1 MRSYHALSLILLVVV
16 AGSLLLTVRATGVS
30 SGSTTTIRL
39 WDGCDP
45 VTFDQVLGPGACLPG
60 GHGQERFDT
69 FINEV
74 TLDKIAGAWRYGST
88 KYELSSGTQTSLK
101 NRGGETHTFTKVN
114 KFGGG
119 VVPILNQ
126 LSGNPTPAPECL
138 APPSS
143 TSTFVAGLATVPGP
157 TAGSAALPAGAS
169 KYQCCIHPWMRTVIT
184 VK

>member
-1 MRSYHALSLILLVVV
+1 MRRYHALSVILLLVG
-16 AGSLLLTVRATGVS
+16 AGYLLLTARATGVA

-39 WDGCDP
+39 WDACDP
-45 VTFDQVLGPGACLPG
+45 ASFDQVLGPGSCLSG
-60 GHGQERFDT
+60 RHGTETFDI

-74 TLDKIAGAWRYGST
+74 TVDRIAGAWRFGST
-88 KYELSSGTQTSLK
+88 KYDLPSGRNTLLE
-101 NRGGETHTFTKVN
+101 NRGGETHTFTKVD

-119 VVPILNQ
+119 FVPILNQ

-143 TSTFVAGLATVPGP
+143 TFTFVPGLGKVAGPM
-157 TAGSAALPAGAS
+157 AGSAALPSGVS
-169 KYQCCIHPWMRTVIT
+169 RYQCCIHPWMRTVIT

>member
-1 MRSYHALSLILLVVV
+1 MRSYHALSVILLVVV

-45 VTFDQVLGPGACLPG
+45 VSFNQVLGPGGCLPG
-60 GHGQERFDT
+60 GHAKETFDT

-88 KYELSSGTQTSLK
+88 KYELSSGTQTSLR

-119 VVPILNQ
+119 LVPILNQ

-143 TSTFVAGLATVPGP
+143 TSTFVPGLATLPGP

>member
-1 MRSYHALSLILLVVV
+1 MRNLHALSLILLVVV

-45 VTFDQVLGPGACLPG
+45 VTFDQVLGKGSCLPG

-74 TLDKIAGAWRYGST
+74 TLDKIAGAWRFGST
-88 KYELSSGTQTSLK
+88 KYQLSSGTNTVLQ
-101 NRGGETHTFTKVN
+101 NRGGELHTFTKVA

-126 LSGNPTPAPECL
+126 LSGNPDPAPECL

-143 TSTFVAGLATVPGP
+143 TSTPVTGLTKVAGP
-157 TAGSAALPAGAS
+157 TAGSAALPVGAS
-169 KYQCCIHPWMRTVIT
+169 KFQCCIHPWMRTIIT

>member
-1 MRSYHALSLILLVVV
+1 MRSFRALSLILLVVV
-16 AGSLLLTVRATGVS
+16 AGSLLLTVRATGVA
-30 SGSTTTIRL
+30 SGSTTIRL

-45 VTFDQVLGPGACLPG
+45 VSFNQVLGPGGCLPG
-60 GHGQERFDT
+60 GHAQETFET

-88 KYELSSGTQTSLK
+88 KYVLSPGTDTSLQ
-101 NRGGETHTFTKVN
+101 NRGGETHTFTKVQ

-126 LSGNPTPAPECL
+126 LSGNPNPAPECL

-143 TSTFVAGLATVPGP
+143 TSIFVAGKTTVAGP
-157 TAGSAALPAGAS
+157 TAGSPALPSGTS
-169 KYQCCIHPWMRTVIT
+169 KYQCCIHPWMRTVVT